1 MQTIK
6 TSVSVGD
13 DRRLLMQLPE
23 NIPAGDYEV
32 VLFLNQRTVKGDNG
46 SSKRTTALS
55 KARAALRKSVSPG
68 HSIADELIEDRRK
81 ASERK

>member
-1 MQTIK
+1 M
-6 TSVSVGD
+6 
-13 DRRLLMQLPE
+13 
-23 NIPAGDYEV
+23 
-32 VLFLNQRTVKGDNG
+32 LFLNQRTVKGDNG